1 MVGGRETN
9 GDEVFLIHSV
19 LLRALP
25 YEAVEY
31 AVKSTH
37 SRCVGNRVRFFQAHR
52 RREGFLRA
60 SPDATVAPSS
70 MFVLEVDSIRGQSHG
85 AEIVYRQAQGA
96 DHGQA
101 RQR

>member
-1 MVGGRETN
+1 MFGVVDVKIPEALTLAQAPYVRSLTPTYVVGGRETS

-37 SRCVGNRVRFFQAHR
+37 SRCVGNRV
-52 RREGFLRA
+52 
-60 SPDATVAPSS
+60 
-70 MFVLEVDSIRGQSHG
+70 
-85 AEIVYRQAQGA
+85 
-96 DHGQA
+96 
-101 RQR
+101 